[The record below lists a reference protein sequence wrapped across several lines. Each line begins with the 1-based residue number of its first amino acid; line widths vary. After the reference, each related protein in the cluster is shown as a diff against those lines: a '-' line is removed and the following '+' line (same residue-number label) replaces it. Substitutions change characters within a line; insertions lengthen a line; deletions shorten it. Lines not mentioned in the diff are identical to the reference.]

1 MATDAGPAG
10 ALTAAIDG
18 LLRVHWPYLASIYCT
33 SAIFAKA
40 VRPMFVTCLIHALVC
55 AGAVMLSAFAEPLL
69 PGWTWYPAV
78 WFNGFRVVEPSE
90 LGPALALRVELG
102 VLVLKFWA
110 EGERGVREAEVA

>member
-1 MATDAGPAG
+1 MATDAGLAG

-69 PGWTWYPAV
+69 PGWIWYPAV

-90 LGPALALRVELG
+90 LGPALAG
-102 VLVLKFWA
+102 VCI
-110 EGERGVREAEVA
+110 EHRGNGFVRRASI